1 MRALRRFGLTARAA
15 LTTALALGFAGGA
28 WVHGA
33 EGQGATVA
41 PATTEDN
48 TPFPFEIGGP
58 FALVDHTGTPR
69 TDADF
74 GDDYMLVFFGYTSCD
89 GICPVG
95 LQRMAEALDRL
106 GAAGAR
112 VQPLFITVDPENDT
126 PAAIA
131 TYVAAVHPRLIGLTG
146 SVDALDRVAK
156 AYRVRAQPI
165 ARTADGRVIISHGTY
180 IYLMG
185 PGGAFLTLLPPI
197 LDAEAMAATIRR
209 YLL

>member
-1 MRALRRFGLTARAA
+1 MRRRLPFGAAFIGALI
-15 LTTALALGFAGGA
+15 LGFASTA
-28 WVHGA
+28 SAHGTEDNGVA
-33 EGQGATVA
+33 VA
-41 PATTEDN
+41 PATTEDD

-74 GDDYMLVFFGYTSCD
+74 GDGYMLVFFGYTSCD

-112 VQPLFITVDPENDT
+112 VQPLFITVDPANDT

-131 TYVAAVHPRLIGLTG
+131 RYVAAVHPRLIGLTG
-146 SVDALDRVAK
+146 SVDQLDRVAK

-165 ARTADGRVIISHGTY
+165 ARIADGRVIMSHGTY

-197 LDAEAMAATIRR
+197 LDAETMAAAIRR
-209 YLL
+209 HLL

>member
-1 MRALRRFGLTARAA
+1 MRAMRRFGPTTRAA
-15 LTTALALGFAGGA
+15 LTAALALGFAGGA
-28 WVHGA
+28 WAHGA
-33 EGQGATVA
+33 ERQGAIAA
-41 PATTEDN
+41 PATIEDD

-74 GDDYMLVFFGYTSCD
+74 GDSYMLVFFGYTSCD

-95 LQRMAEALDRL
+95 LRRMAEALDRL

-112 VQPLFITVDPENDT
+112 VQPLFITVDPANDT

-131 TYVAAVHPRLIGLTG
+131 SYVAAIHPRLIGLTG

-156 AYRVRAQPI
+156 AYRVRARPI
-165 ARTADGRVIISHGTY
+165 ARTADGRVIMSHGTY

-197 LDAEAMAATIRR
+197 LDAEAMAAAIRR
-209 YLL
+209 HML

>member
-1 MRALRRFGLTARAA
+1 MRRRLPFGAA
-15 LTTALALGFAGGA
+15 FICALALGFAPA
-28 WVHGA
+28 APAHGA
-33 EGQGATVA
+33 EENGGAAA
-41 PATTEDN
+41 PATTEDD

-58 FALVDHTGTPR
+58 FALIDHTGTPR

-74 GDDYMLVFFGYTSCD
+74 SDGYMLVFFGYASCD

-95 LQRMAEALDRL
+95 LQRMAAALDRL

-112 VQPLFITVDPENDT
+112 VQPLFITVDPANDT

-131 TYVAAVHPRLIGLTG
+131 AYVAAVHPRLIGLTG

-156 AYRVRAQPI
+156 AYRVRARPI
-165 ARTADGRVIISHGTY
+165 ARAADGRVIISHGTY

-197 LDAEAMAATIRR
+197 LDAETMAATIRR
-209 YLL
+209 YML

>member
-1 MRALRRFGLTARAA
+1 MRRRLPFGAAFIGALILGFAS
-15 LTTALALGFAGGA
+15 TALA
-28 WVHGA
+28 HGTEDNGVA
-33 EGQGATVA
+33 VA
-41 PATTEDN
+41 PATTEDD

-112 VQPLFITVDPENDT
+112 VQPLFITVDPANDT

-131 TYVAAVHPRLIGLTG
+131 RYVLAVHPRLIGLTG
-146 SVDALDRVAK
+146 SVDQLDRVAK

-165 ARTADGRVIISHGTY
+165 ARAADGRIIMSHGTY
-180 IYLMG
+180 VYLMG
-185 PGGAFLTLLPPI
+185 PGGAFLTLMPPI
-197 LDAEAMAATIRR
+197 LDAETMAATIRR

>member
-1 MRALRRFGLTARAA
+1 MRHRLPFGAAFVCALV
-15 LTTALALGFAGGA
+15 LGFAGGTPA
-28 WVHGA
+28 HG
-33 EGQGATVA
+33 
-41 PATTEDN
+41 TEDN
-48 TPFPFEIGGP
+48 GGAAAPTATEDDTPFPFEIGGP

-74 GDDYMLVFFGYTSCD
+74 GHGYMLVFFGYASCD

-95 LQRMAEALDRL
+95 LQRMAAALDRL

-146 SVDALDRVAK
+146 SVDRLDRVAK
-156 AYRVRAQPI
+156 AYRVRARPI

-185 PGGAFLTLLPPI
+185 PGGTFLTLLPPI

>member
-1 MRALRRFGLTARAA
+1 MRRRLPFGAAFIGALI
-15 LTTALALGFAGGA
+15 LGFASTA
-28 WVHGA
+28 SAHGT
-33 EGQGATVA
+33 ERQGATVA

-112 VQPLFITVDPENDT
+112 VQPLFITVDPANDT

-131 TYVAAVHPRLIGLTG
+131 AYVAAVHPRLIGLTG
-146 SVDALDRVAK
+146 SIDALDPVAK
-156 AYRVRAQPI
+156 AYRVRARPI
-165 ARTADGRVIISHGTY
+165 ARAADGRVIMSHGTY
-180 IYLMG
+180 VYLMG

-197 LDAEAMAATIRR
+197 LDAETMAATIRR

>member
-1 MRALRRFGLTARAA
+1 MRRLRLPIRTALAI
-15 LTTALALGFAGGA
+15 ALALGLAGGA
-28 WVHGA
+28 SA
-33 EGQGATVA
+33 QGTENQGVTVA
-41 PATTEDN
+41 PTTTEDN

-74 GDDYMLVFFGYTSCD
+74 GDGYMLVFFGYASCD

-95 LQRMAEALDRL
+95 LQRMAQALDRL

-131 TYVAAVHPRLIGLTG
+131 AYVAAVHPRLIGLTG
-146 SVDALDRVAK
+146 SIDALDRVAK
-156 AYRVRAQPI
+156 AYRVRARPI
-165 ARTADGRVIISHGTY
+165 ARAADGRVIMSHGTY
-180 IYLMG
+180 VYLMG

-197 LDAEAMAATIRR
+197 LDAETMAATIRR